1 MATTGSTVVGRNAPG
16 RSFVPSRVLAVVHG
30 QSEGQTLLAKLAEV
44 GIPAEAIM
52 CATSLGAARRILAVA
67 DPDCIFL
74 DLDLPDAA
82 GVEAVAVMVAAA
94 PTVPIVVLHDNSEGT
109 DLLYQSLAA
118 GADDHLS
125 RAGTDALAL
134 REILERAGRRR
145 TDRVVPFSSQSMLS
159 DMLDAVKEP
168 TCVVDGAG
176 RILATNRSWL
186 AVAELRGASAAT
198 AGVGVNYLAVCDR
211 AADEGSEGADEVAA
225 GIRSVLVGQA
235 DRFVYEYRSAGNG
248 TERWFAVRV
257 TPLGELGGGA
267 VVAHRDITDLKSTE
281 RRLRVGTEW
290 VRRTMDEETAV
301 FVLADPAGTATYL
314 SESTAQIMGAAGQLV
329 GSNVFSAID
338 PSEQEE
344 AVARFRAV
352 VSEPEGRAQLVVHAV
367 DPTGRTR
374 ELELEIRNRLEDPFF
389 NAVTVSGGDVTDA
402 RRRQMVR
409 KLESRL
415 LNRLPAA
422 VVVVDQRG
430 IVTYWNDAATRIFG
444 YSTTTIVGRPVAGSG
459 VWSEA
464 VRNAAAALAPG
475 EAGRWEGEH
484 DARRADGSSV
494 SVRTTLERIDTEPL
508 DFHGVV
514 AASVD
519 ISDRRELELDLAY
532 QTLHDP
538 LTGLPNRHLFVD
550 HLQRAL
556 SRGDRSGRHT
566 AVLFADLDDF
576 QAVNDRFGTTHG
588 DQMLRAAAEGL
599 KGAVRAGDLVARIGG
614 DEFAVCCEN
623 LAGTEEASAV
633 AGRVLAALSVPPVGG
648 SGPGVS
654 ASIGV
659 AFAANTSQPEGLLR
673 NADIAMYTAKERGK
687 NRVEL
692 FDDEVHRKAQHNHEL
707 AADLKLAIER
717 NEIHL
722 VFQPSYVLAS
732 GELFGFEALAR
743 WNHPERGPV
752 LPSDFIRVA
761 EATGCIVDLGERVLE
776 AACRA
781 LASWVGTTGASRPL
795 SMAVNVSAHQLAD
808 PLFPQVVQRV
818 VDQSGVPPR
827 CLCLEVAETA
837 LANSDAAAGA
847 FQELKALGVET
858 SIDDFG
864 SEYSSLSRLH
874 RFSIDYL
881 KIDRAFVNGMTL
893 RSEDA
898 AIVDA
903 LLRLSRSLGVRSV
916 AEGVEDDLQF
926 SALKTAGCE
935 LGLGFFWSR
944 PLPYEEATRLVTQT
958 LPVGFW
964 RSV

>member
-1 MATTGSTVVGRNAPG
+1 MATTGSTVVGRGASG

-30 QSEGQTLLAKLAEV
+30 QHEGQALLAKLAEV
-44 GIPAEAIM
+44 GIPAEATM
-52 CATSLGAARRILAVA
+52 CATSLAAARRILAVA
-67 DPDCIFL
+67 DPECIFL

-94 PTVPIVVLHDNSEGT
+94 PTVPLVVLHGQSEDT
-109 DLLYQSLAA
+109 DLLYQALAA
-118 GADDHLS
+118 GADDHLPRDPLDTFS
-125 RAGTDALAL
+125 LK
-134 REILERAGRRR
+134 EILERAGRRR

-159 DMLDAVKEP
+159 DMLDAVREP

-176 RILATNRSWL
+176 RVMATNRSWV

-198 AGVGVNYLAVCDR
+198 AGVGVNYLSICDR
-211 AADEGSEGADEVAA
+211 AADEGSEGAAEVAA
-225 GIRSVLVGQA
+225 GIRSVLVGEA
-235 DRFVYEYRSAGNG
+235 DRFVHEYRSAGSG
-248 TERWFAVRV
+248 AERWFSVRV

-301 FVLADPAGTATYL
+301 FMLADPTGTTTYV
-314 SESTAQIMGAAGQLV
+314 SESTAQLMGDAGQVV
-329 GSNVFSAID
+329 GANVFSAID
-338 PSEQEE
+338 PAEHEE
-344 AVARFRAV
+344 AVATFRSV
-352 VSEPEGRAQLVVHAV
+352 VSRGGRAQLVVHAV
-367 DPTGRTR
+367 DPTGRVR
-374 ELELEIRNRLEDPFF
+374 ELELEIRNRLDDPFF
-389 NAVTVSGGDVTDA
+389 SAITVSGGDVTDA
-402 RRRQMVR
+402 RRRQLVR
-409 KLESRL
+409 HLESRL

-430 IVTYWNDAATRIFG
+430 IITYWNDAAARIFG
-444 YSTTTIVGRPVAGSG
+444 YSAATIVGRPVAGAG
-459 VWSEA
+459 VWSEV

-494 SVRTTLERIDTEPL
+494 SVRTTLERIDTEQI

-556 SRGDRSGRHT
+556 SRGDRTGRHI

-576 QAVNDRFGTTHG
+576 QTVNDRHGTAHG

-623 LAGTEEASAV
+623 LADTAEASAV
-633 AGRVLAALSVPPVGG
+633 AGRVLAALSVPTAGG
-648 SGPGVS
+648 SAPGLS

-659 AFAANTSQPEGLLR
+659 AFAATTSQPEGLLR

-687 NRVEL
+687 GRVEL
-692 FDDEVHRKAQHNHEL
+692 FDDEVHRQAQHNHEL

-722 VFQPSYVLAS
+722 MFQPSYVLAS

-761 EATGCIVDLGERVLE
+761 EATGCIVELGERVLE
-776 AACRA
+776 AACSA
-781 LASWVGTTGASRPL
+781 LASWIGTTGASRPL

-808 PLFPQVVQRV
+808 PSFPQVVRRV
-818 VDQSGVPPR
+818 LDQSGVPPR

-837 LANSDAAAGA
+837 LANSEEAAGA

-881 KIDRAFVNGMTL
+881 KIDRAFVNGMTV

-926 SALKTAGCE
+926 SALKSAGCE

-944 PLPYEEATRLVTQT
+944 PLPHDEASRLVTQT

>member
-1 MATTGSTVVGRNAPG
+1 MATTGSTVVGRGAAG

-30 QSEGQTLLAKLAEV
+30 QAEGQVLLAKLAEV
-44 GIPAEAIM
+44 GIPGEATM
-52 CATSLGAARRILAVA
+52 CATSLAAARRILAVA
-67 DPDCIFL
+67 DPECIFL

-82 GVEAVAVMVAAA
+82 GVEAVAVMLAAA
-94 PTVPIVVLHDNSEGT
+94 PSVPIVALHTAAADA
-109 DLLYQSLAA
+109 DLVYQALAA
-118 GADDHLS
+118 GADDHLPL
-125 RAGTDALAL
+125 DALEAFAI

-176 RILATNRSWL
+176 RILATNRSWI
-186 AVAELRGASAAT
+186 AVAELRGASSET
-198 AGVGVNYLAVCDR
+198 AGVGANYLSVCDR
-211 AADEGSEGADEVAA
+211 AADEGSEGAAEVAT
-225 GIRSVLVGQA
+225 GIRSVLVGET
-235 DRFVYEYRSAGNG
+235 DRFLYEYSSAGNG
-248 TERWFAVRV
+248 AERWFSVRV

-301 FVLADPAGTATYL
+301 FVLADPTGTATYL
-314 SESTAQIMGAAGQLV
+314 SESTAQLLGGAGQMV
-329 GSNVFSAID
+329 GSNVFSAIE
-338 PSEQEE
+338 PTEQDE
-344 AVARFRAV
+344 AIATFRAV
-352 VSEPEGRAQLVVHAV
+352 ATAPDGRAKLVVHAV
-367 DPTGRTR
+367 DPTGRSR
-374 ELELEIRNRLEDPFF
+374 ELELEVRNRLDDPFF
-389 NAVTVSGGDVTDA
+389 NAITVSGGDVTDA

-409 KLESRL
+409 HLESRL
-415 LNRLPAA
+415 LDRLPAA

-430 IVTYWNDAATRIFG
+430 IITYWNDAATRIFG
-444 YSTTTIVGRPVAGSG
+444 YSAATIVGRPVAGAG

-464 VRNAAAALAPG
+464 VRNAAAALGPG
-475 EAGRWEGEH
+475 GANRWEGEH

-494 SVRTTLERIDTEPL
+494 SVRTTLERIDTEHV

-532 QTLHDP
+532 RTLHDP

-576 QAVNDRFGTTHG
+576 QAVNDRLGTEHG

-623 LAGTEEASAV
+623 LADTEEASAV
-633 AGRVLAALSVPPVGG
+633 AGRVLAALSMPSAGAAN
-648 SGPGVS
+648 PGLS

-659 AFAANTSQPEGLLR
+659 AFAINTSQPEGLLR

-687 NRVEL
+687 NRIEL
-692 FDDEVHRKAQHNHEL
+692 FDDEVHRRSQYNHEL

-717 NEIHL
+717 DEIHL

-743 WNHPERGPV
+743 WVHPERGPV
-752 LPSDFIRVA
+752 MPSDFIRVA
-761 EATGCIVDLGERVLE
+761 EATGCIVALGERVLE

-781 LASWVGTTGASRPL
+781 LASWVGTTGAARPL

-808 PLFPQVVQRV
+808 PTFPQVVQRV
-818 VDQSGVPPR
+818 LDQSGVPAN

-837 LANSDAAAGA
+837 LANSEAAAGA

-881 KIDRAFVNGMTL
+881 KIDRAFVNGMTV

-926 SALKTAGCE
+926 SALKAAGCE

-944 PLPYEEATRLVTQT
+944 PVPYEEATRLVTQT

>member
-1 MATTGSTVVGRNAPG
+1 MATTGSTVVGRGAVG

-30 QSEGQTLLAKLAEV
+30 QPEGQAVLTRLAEV
-44 GIPAEAIM
+44 GIPAEAVM
-52 CATSLGAARRILAVA
+52 CATSLAAARRILAVA

-94 PTVPIVVLHDNSEGT
+94 PSVPIVVLHGPAVGT
-109 DLLYQSLAA
+109 DLLYQALAA
-118 GADDHLS
+118 GADDHLARHDLGA
-125 RAGTDALAL
+125 RALQ
-134 REILERAGRRR
+134 EILERAGRRR

-159 DMLDAVKEP
+159 DMLDAVREP

-176 RILATNRSWL
+176 RILATNRSWT
-186 AVAELRGASAAT
+186 AVAELRGASAGSTGA
-198 AGVGVNYLAVCDR
+198 GVNYLSVCDR
-211 AADEGSEGADEVAA
+211 AADAGAEGAAEVAA
-225 GIRSVLVGQA
+225 GIRSVLVGER
-235 DRFVYEYRSAGNG
+235 DRFVHEYASAGNG
-248 TERWFAVRV
+248 AERWFAVRV
-257 TPLGELGGGA
+257 TPMGELGGGA
-267 VVAHRDITDLKSTE
+267 VVAHRDITDLKATE

-301 FVLADPAGTATYL
+301 FVLADPAGTTTYV
-314 SESTAQIMGAAGQLV
+314 SESTAQLLGGAGQLV
-329 GSNVFSAID
+329 GASILSAVD
-338 PSEQEE
+338 PGEREE
-344 AVARFRAV
+344 AAAVFRRV
-352 VSEPEGRAQLVVHAV
+352 VSRPGGRAKLVVHAV
-367 DPTGRTR
+367 DATGRVR
-374 ELELEIRNRLEDPFF
+374 ELELEVRNRLDDPFF

-402 RRRQMVR
+402 HRRQMVR
-409 KLESRL
+409 HLESRL

-422 VVVVDQRG
+422 VAVVDQRG

-444 YSTTTIVGRPVAGSG
+444 YSAATMVGRPVAGTG

-475 EAGRWEGEH
+475 AANRWEGEH
-484 DARRADGSSV
+484 EARRADGASV
-494 SVRTTLERIDTEPL
+494 SVRTTLERIDTEQVA
-508 DFHGVV
+508 FHGVV

-532 QTLHDP
+532 RTLHDP

-556 SRGDRSGRHT
+556 SRGGRSGRHT
-566 AVLFADLDDF
+566 AVLLCDLDDF
-576 QAVNDRFGTTHG
+576 QAVNDRLGTDHG
-588 DQMLRAAAEGL
+588 DQLLRAAAEGL
-599 KGAVRAGDLVARIGG
+599 KAAVRSGDLVARIGG

-623 LAGTEEASAV
+623 LADTDEASAV
-633 AGRVLAALSVPPVGG
+633 AGRVLAALSVPPGGAATPRTTASVGM
-648 SGPGVS
+648 
-654 ASIGV
+654 
-659 AFAANTSQPEGLLR
+659 AFAAASSQPEGLLR

-687 NRVEL
+687 ARVEL
-692 FDDEVHRKAQHNHEL
+692 FDDEVHRQAQVDHEL
-707 AADLKLAIER
+707 AADLKVAIDRGEV
-717 NEIHL
+717 HL

-743 WNHPERGPV
+743 WTHPERGPV
-752 LPSDFIRVA
+752 LPSEFIRVA
-761 EATGCIVDLGERVLE
+761 ETTGCIVALGERVLE
-776 AACRA
+776 AACSA
-781 LASWVGTTGASRPL
+781 LASWIGTTGAARPL

-808 PLFPQVVQRV
+808 PRFPETVRRV
-818 VDQSGVPPR
+818 LDHSGVPPR

-847 FQELKALGVET
+847 FKELKALGVET

-881 KIDRAFVNGMTL
+881 KIDRAFINGMTA

-926 SALKTAGCE
+926 SALKAAGCE

-944 PLPYEEATRLVTQT
+944 PLPYDEATRLVTQT